1 MREKA
6 AELRLTAPP
15 LQALAD
21 VGVCLRAVVEE
32 LLKGDSDF
40 EQLRRGAHEARAPG
54 ESTFWEELYE
64 KQRFGISP
72 ALR

>member
-40 EQLRRGAHEARAPG
+40 E
-54 ESTFWEELYE
+54 
-64 KQRFGISP
+64 
-72 ALR
+72 